1 MKCDNC
7 LNARRIIS
15 ENGLHSVCCL
25 SDKVAVNCLVGKKDQ
40 RIIIPLEQR
49 ENDRKERMD
58 ENRTQF

>member
-25 SDKVAVNCLVGKKDQ
+25 SDRIAVDCFVGKKDQ
-40 RIIIPLEQR
+40 RIIVPCSNKKIAES
-49 ENDRKERMD
+49 EG
-58 ENRTQF
+58 

>member
-25 SDKVAVNCLVGKKDQ
+25 SERVAVNCLVGKEDQ
-40 RIIIPLEQR
+40 RIIVPWSNEKMA
-49 ENDRKERMD
+49 ESEERNEDDM
-58 ENRTQF
+58 